1 MKYFLIN
8 IVSLFL
14 FVNNNLAF
22 ASETTESTKIFPEFS
37 LMDLQ
42 TNKTLTHSLI
52 NVKLTI
58 VDFWA
63 SWCEPCKSSLPF
75 FAQLQKKYGPELQ
88 IITINVDEDK
98 KDALDFMKSNP
109 FQLVVLHDP
118 KNEIGNKVKIEA
130 IPMSFW
136 LNSKRHIIS
145 THRGFKEADKKKLE
159 KEIQAFL
166 KK

>member
-1 MKYFLIN
+1 MKYLLIN
-8 IVSLFL
+8 IIVLFL
-14 FVNNNLAF
+14 SVNNNLAF
-22 ASETTESTKIFPEFS
+22 ASETTKNFPEFS
-37 LMDLQ
+37 LIDLQ
-42 TNKTLTHSLI
+42 SNKHLTHSLI

-63 SWCEPCKSSLPF
+63 SWCEPCKTSLPF

-98 KDALDFMKSNP
+98 KDALDFIKANP

-118 KNEIGNKVKIEA
+118 KNEVGNKVKIEA

-136 LNSKRHIIS
+136 LNSKKQIVS
-145 THRGFKEADKKKLE
+145 THRGFKDADKKKIE
-159 KEIQAFL
+159 KEIQDYL
-166 KK
+166 NK